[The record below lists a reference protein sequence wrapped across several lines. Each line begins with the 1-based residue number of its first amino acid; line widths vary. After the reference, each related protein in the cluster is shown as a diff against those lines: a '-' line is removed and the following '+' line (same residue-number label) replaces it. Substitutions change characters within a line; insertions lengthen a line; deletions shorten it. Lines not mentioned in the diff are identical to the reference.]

1 MEKGTIIITL
11 EGTWD
16 IEKCRRIIHTLFEAE
31 IFETKNGKV
40 ILNFDH
46 MGELA
51 EIETQIK
58 NWKRGKEPPALK
70 GLEQF
75 RVELTPVDKSSVAY
89 RV

>member
-11 EGTWD
+11 DGTWD

-40 ILNFDH
+40 ILNFDYL
-46 MGELA
+46 GELA

-58 NWKRGKEPPALK
+58 NWKKGKTIEIK
-70 GLEQF
+70 HLEQF
-75 RVELTPVDKSSVAY
+75 KVELTPVDKSSVAI
-89 RV
+89 RT